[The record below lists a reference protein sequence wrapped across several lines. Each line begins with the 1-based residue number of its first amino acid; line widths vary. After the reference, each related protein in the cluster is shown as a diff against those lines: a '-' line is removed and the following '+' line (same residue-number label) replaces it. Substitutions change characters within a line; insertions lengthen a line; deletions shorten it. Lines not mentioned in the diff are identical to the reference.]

1 MKKIYLLFTAL
12 TVFSFGF
19 GQTFT
24 TIDRANGTGP
34 TATDNISTVSS
45 VGLTR
50 GAGIVYS
57 STGNANFTSNNWTV
71 GATDQATAEAN
82 NDYIQWSV
90 TANTTF
96 EITLDEL
103 DIRLRRNANGPAN
116 WQIFYSLDGFAT
128 AGTALAGVQNIASP
142 LTTTDFNLPS
152 LGVLSG
158 ASGTITFRLYA
169 WGSIA
174 NNGFLRLIG
183 NGAWDI
189 SAAVPTPGVRLV
201 GSVATVS
208 TNSIESDI
216 TILSTPGVPDS
227 NIDYTSFNATSGLT
241 VFPSANSKAIGA
253 FTIRDGGATAP
264 DTDTDGTILNSI
276 EFAIVNSENIAAIAI
291 FDGFTNVAEVTT
303 VTALTNFTGLSLT
316 APDDGTKDFFV
327 FATYKSVVTDNHQ
340 IQLTV
345 NSVTTPATGSSLFAS
360 ANAGGAQTSI
370 AGDDNRIEVT
380 ASQFQFIQQP
390 TDSNQSEVMVPFP
403 TIQAVDANLNQDLDT
418 NITGISISTV
428 PASSI
433 VAETYDMINGE
444 ATLDNVVFTDTETGI
459 SLVASAPGLSGTS
472 GSFDI
477 NGPLISIAE
486 QNFDTA
492 TGWSY
497 TSDTAF
503 FGTVA
508 DWGDTIG
515 YFGEI
520 ALADAAPINNP
531 TFSNEILGENDLND
545 TANPFAVI
553 TFADTDVSA
562 YTDVRIEFDW
572 QVVGYNNNANDIQ
585 YRLVIN
591 GSNSGGWVT
600 VFDGNGSIND
610 DQGRVKIDIP
620 DGNSTVGLQ
629 VRLRNNR
636 ADGYSGYDNF
646 RLVSEFDGLVY
657 TNVGGWKDNIS
668 PDATT
673 GALDALIIDGT
684 YNVGSNIEIDN
695 LIINNGATTTVSFG
709 QSINANTTII
719 NNGTLELNSVSTSY
733 SSLIT
738 NDFQGEVVYNRH
750 VNQFANTGSS
760 TGANDLISAPV
771 TNSSQTFLA
780 LRTSNTDIPSGNIG
794 GVFSYLF
801 GPFDNNANNYINY
814 TAADDN
820 SVIASGI
827 GYRTASTAAT
837 GSTFR
842 FVGDVET
849 GSISTPITVGTS
861 SIFNLV
867 GNPYPSYISLADFLT
882 ANNSAFDLTNSGVY
896 GYDGDATDGFTIWNQ
911 AYSDA
916 NPSAVITPGQGFLVS
931 SQAGGGTISFT
942 PAMRSTGTTDDFIS
956 GRPNNQNLAHLKL
969 QLSKGEVSYNTDVYF
984 NNNASLGMDSG
995 YDSAMFDSVTP
1006 SFAIYSHLVENNAGK
1021 DMAVQ
1026 SVSYS
1031 DLDNV
1036 TIPLGINT
1044 VQGEQ
1049 AIISILES
1057 NIPEGVNVILEDNV
1071 SNTFTDLQN
1080 IDYIFTPTTTLTET
1094 GRFYLH
1100 LSRGVLGTTDN
1111 VLNGIEIYTDSYP
1124 KQVVIKGQLE
1134 HNTTFK
1140 LYDLQGRLVNIQSL
1154 NTENTIQRV
1163 DVSNLT
1169 AGIYVV
1175 QLESNSSNR
1184 TQKII
1189 LK

>member
-1 MKKIYLLFTAL
+1 MKKIYLLFIAL
-12 TVFSFGF
+12 VMFSFGF

-24 TIDRANGTGP
+24 TIDRANGAGP
-34 TATDNISTVSS
+34 TVTDNISTVSS

-50 GAGIVYS
+50 GAGVVLS

-71 GATDQATAEAN
+71 GAPDQATAEVN
-82 NDYIQWSV
+82 NDYIEWSV

-96 EITLDEL
+96 EIALDEL
-103 DIRLRRNANGPAN
+103 DIRLRRNANGPSN
-116 WQIFYSLDGFAT
+116 WQIFYSLDGFST
-128 AGTALAGVQNIASP
+128 AGTALAGAQTLAS
-142 LTTTDFNLPS
+142 LTTTNFNLPS
-152 LGVLSG
+152 LGILSG

-169 WGSIA
+169 WGATA
-174 NNGFLRLIG
+174 NNGFLRFIG

-201 GSVATVS
+201 GNVTSTS

-216 TILSTPGVPDS
+216 TVLTLPGVPDS
-227 NIDYTSFNATSGLT
+227 NIDYILFNATSGLT

-264 DTDTDGTILNSI
+264 DADTDNTTLNSI
-276 EFAIVNSENIAAIAI
+276 EFAIANSENIAAIAI
-291 FDGFTNVAEVTT
+291 FDGFSNVAEVTS
-303 VTALTNFTGLSLT
+303 VTDLTNFTGLNLI
-316 APDDGTKDFFV
+316 APDNGTKDFFV
-327 FATYKSVVTDNHQ
+327 FATFKSTVTDNEQ

-345 NSVTTPATGSSLFAS
+345 NAVTTPATGSSLFAA
-360 ANAGGAQTSI
+360 ANAGGAETSI

-380 ASQFQFIQQP
+380 ASQFEFIQQP

-403 TIQAVDANLNQDLDT
+403 TIQAVDSNLNQDLDI
-418 NITGISISTV
+418 NITGISVSTV

-433 VAETYDMINGE
+433 VAETYDMTNGE
-444 ATLDNVVFTDTETGI
+444 ATLNNVVFTDTETGI

-508 DWGDTIG
+508 DWGDTVG

-520 ALADAAPINNP
+520 ALADATPINNS

-545 TANPFAVI
+545 TANPFAII
-553 TFADTDVSA
+553 TLADTDVSA
-562 YTDVRIEFDW
+562 FTDVRIEFDW

-600 VFDGNGSIND
+600 VFDGNGTIND
-610 DQGRVKIDIP
+610 DQGRVKINIP

-636 ADGYSGYDNF
+636 AAGYSGFDNF
-646 RLVSEFDGLVY
+646 RLVSEFNGLVY
-657 TNVGGWKDNIS
+657 TNIGGWKDNIS

-684 YNVGSNIEIDN
+684 YNVGSNVEIN
-695 LIINNGATTTVSFG
+695 KLIINSGSTITVSFG
-709 QSINANTTII
+709 QSIKANSNII

-738 NDFQGEVVYNRH
+738 DNIQGEVVYNRH
-750 VNQFANTGSS
+750 VNQFADSGSS
-760 TGANDLISAPV
+760 TGNNDLIAAPV
-771 TNSSQTFLA
+771 TNASQTFLT
-780 LRTSNTDIPSGNIG
+780 LRTANSDIPSGTIG
-794 GVFSYLF
+794 GVPSFLF
-801 GPFDNNANNYINY
+801 GPFDNNADNYINY

-820 SVIASGI
+820 SIIASGI
-827 GYRTASTAAT
+827 GYRTASIAPT

-849 GSISTPITVGTS
+849 GSVSVPITVGS
-861 SIFNLV
+861 GSIFNLI
-867 GNPYPSYISLADFLT
+867 GNPYPSYISLSGFLAD
-882 ANNSAFDLTNSGVY
+882 NNSEFDPATSGVY
-896 GYDGDATDGFTIWNQ
+896 GYDGSATDGYTIWNQ

-931 SQAGGGTISFT
+931 SDIGGGTISF
-942 PAMRSTGTTDDFIS
+942 ASSMRVTGTTDDFIS
-956 GRPNNQNLAHLKL
+956 GRSANQNLAHLKL
-969 QLSKGEVSYNTDVYF
+969 QITNDTELYNTHFYF
-984 NNNASLGMDSG
+984 NDNASLNMDSG
-995 YDSAMFDSVTP
+995 YDAAMFNNTTP
-1006 SFAIYSHLVENNAGK
+1006 DFAIYSHLIENNTGK
-1021 DMAVQ
+1021 DLAVQ
-1026 SVSYS
+1026 ALNY
-1031 DLDNV
+1031 DAINNV
-1036 TIPLGINT
+1036 IIPLGINAN
-1044 VQGEQ
+1044 QGEQ
-1049 AIISILES
+1049 LTISIKDV
-1057 NIPEGVNVILEDNV
+1057 NIPDNTEVILEDNITNSFTNLRV
-1071 SNTFTDLQN
+1071 S
-1080 IDYIFTPTTTLTET
+1080 DYTLTPTSNLTNT
-1094 GRFYLH
+1094 GRFYIHFSSQRL
-1100 LSRGVLGTTDN
+1100 N
-1111 VLNGIEIYTDSYP
+1111 VSEDILNGIEIYTSTNP
-1124 KQVVIKGQLE
+1124 KTITLKGQLE
-1134 HNTTFK
+1134 SQTTFK
-1140 LYDLQGRLVNIQSL
+1140 LFDIQGRVVSIAELSTL
-1154 NTENTIQRV
+1154 NTEHTI

-1169 AGIYVV
+1169 SGIYVV
-1175 QLESNSSNR
+1175 QLHNNSGNR
-1184 TQKII
+1184 TQKVI
-1189 LK
+1189 LR